1 MKFFENGDGLTEP
14 RGFFCAGIHCDV
26 KGKRDGKLDLGI
38 VYSSKPCNAAA
49 VFTTNDVKAAPVL
62 YSQSLLLN
70 KNAKF
75 HAVIANS
82 GNANACTGKQGLAD
96 SKKMGTET
104 ARQLKV
110 REDEVLVCSTGRIG
124 VTLPMSRIT
133 AGIRDASEDILGEF
147 DGAQAFQEAI
157 LTSDT
162 CTKSCSV
169 TINTGRGEISIG
181 GVVKGAGMIEPNMA
195 TMLAFITTDAAAEN
209 DFLKDILKKAV
220 DQSFNRITIDGDM
233 STNDSVILLANGNSG
248 VEIAGDDK
256 KLSEAFYKGLEA
268 VCQCLA
274 KKCVSDGEKVT
285 KLVTICIRGTHT
297 NEEAAKVARCI
308 SNSLLVKSSW
318 FGSDPNWGRVIDA
331 AGYAKVGLKFEKIDM
346 FYNQVPVLQKGEPI
360 ESNKSQWKEIVSKRT
375 FNITVDLN
383 LGGGNAEIWTNDL
396 SEEYVNFNK
405 SE

>member
-147 DGAQAFQEAI
+147 DGAEAFQNAI

-169 TINTGRGEISIG
+169 KINTGLGEISIG

-209 DFLKDILKKAV
+209 DFLKDVLKKAV